1 MKITWKIIVPV
12 ALLAVIGAVLM
23 SLSPAVDNSSKT
35 ENSSADRHA
44 NPRSAAPKAGKAKNV
59 RAKNETP
66 ILVFVI
72 LDGDDKSTLMKR
84 YLLNNKVFKQMA
96 QENFATLILKGQKA
110 AKDKKS
116 VEPKSFKNWDF
127 VSKHIMAADTK
138 GLTDTPEMI
147 SKYPGAFIV
156 SADGEKKLA
165 DIPKYDPELGFG
177 AWAMELSARLEK
189 AGIEIC
195 KSPALVKAM
204 ENPQPDIK
212 MPAGKGKKK

>member
-1 MKITWKIIVPV
+1 MKKLILMLTA
-12 ALLAVIGAVLM
+12 ALMLA
-23 SLSPAVDNSSKT
+23 PAMPTFADEAPAKPKKKLQMKT
-35 ENSSADRHA
+35 YMNQLD
-44 NPRSAAPKAGKAKNV
+44 KAKADA
-59 RAKNETP
+59 AKNETP

-72 LDGDDKSTLMKR
+72 LDGDDKSTLLKR
-84 YLLNNKVFKQMA
+84 YLLNNKVFKQLA
-96 QENFATLILKGQKA
+96 QENFATLILKGQKS

-177 AWAMELSARLEK
+177 AWAMEVAARLEK

>member
-1 MKITWKIIVPV
+1 MKKLI
-12 ALLAVIGAVLM
+12 LM
-23 SLSPAVDNSSKT
+23 L
-35 ENSSADRHA
+35 
-44 NPRSAAPKAGKAKNV
+44 SAALMLAPAMPTFADEAPAKPKKKLQMKTYMNQLDKAKADA
-59 RAKNETP
+59 AKNETP

-177 AWAMELSARLEK
+177 AWAMEVAARLEK

>member
-1 MKITWKIIVPV
+1 MKKLILMLTA
-12 ALLAVIGAVLM
+12 ALLLA
-23 SLSPAVDNSSKT
+23 PAMPTFADEAPAKPKKKLQMKT
-35 ENSSADRHA
+35 YMNQLD
-44 NPRSAAPKAGKAKNV
+44 KAKADA
-59 RAKNETP
+59 AKNEAP

-72 LDGDDKSTLMKR
+72 LDGDDKSTLLKR
-84 YLLNNKVFKQMA
+84 FLLNNKVFKQMA

-116 VEPKSFKNWDF
+116 VDPKSFKNWDF

-177 AWAMELSARLEK
+177 AWAMELAARLEK